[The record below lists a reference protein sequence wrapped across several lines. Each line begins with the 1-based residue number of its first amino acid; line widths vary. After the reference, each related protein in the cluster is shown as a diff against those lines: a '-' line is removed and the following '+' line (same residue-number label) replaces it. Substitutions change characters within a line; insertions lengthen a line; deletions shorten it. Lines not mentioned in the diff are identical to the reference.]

1 MEHNLFN
8 VIFTGQLING
18 YEADQVIKSF
28 ATKFKVPEAKARKVI
43 LADKQMVLKTRAE
56 HVKAY
61 KFKSALESI
70 GMEVKL
76 ERAMMAAPKAP
87 PKTVKKT
94 KINQP
99 TDTIARP
106 DKAAAV
112 KPSQVESNN
121 SWSLEPIEEKSVES
135 EDKPEPIVN
144 VHPAYQRQQEA
155 DAEQAT
161 TSQAEQAKQTAQ
173 AEKPNNNTPSKKPI
187 GEMIKTIGG
196 LVVGGIAVLFLA
208 VKKFG
213 LFKFLKIGGLMTAA
227 AFAGY
232 DPEEICMGNVMCE
245 DAIDQQIDDCWEQSG
260 MDDHD
265 WENMSDEQYLTLKPK
280 LEKEFVSCFV
290 YEDSGQRV
298 LESPLEI
305 RFDLIDNCYQTENSN
320 CIKLAESQLKSCYTA
335 NDIDALVS
343 SQTMDF
349 YQAVADYPKAFKSY
363 YGCYLDESGQPL
375 FADILQYWDEVYYGD
390 Y

>member
-87 PKTVKKT
+87 PKTVTKT

-99 TDTIARP
+99 TDTITRP

-155 DAEQAT
+155 EVEQAT

-196 LVVGGIAVLFLA
+196 LVVGGIAVLLLA

-232 DPEEICMGNVMCE
+232 ESEELCMGNGLCE
-245 DAIDQQIDDCWEQSG
+245 DAVEDQIDDCWEQSG
-260 MDDHD
+260 MEDHD
-265 WENMSDEQYLTLKPK
+265 WDNMTEEQYLRLKPK
-280 LEKEFVSCFV
+280 IENDFVACFV
-290 YEDSGQRV
+290 YEDTGQRV
-298 LESPLEI
+298 LESPIEI
-305 RFDLIDNCYQTENSN
+305 RFDLIDNCYVSGKDN
-320 CIKLAESQLKSCYTA
+320 CIKQAESQLKSCYEA
-335 NDIDALVS
+335 NDIDQLIPAT
-343 SQTMDF
+343 TMDF
-349 YQAVADYPKAFKSY
+349 YQAVYDHPKAFKNY
-363 YGCYLDESGQPL
+363 YSCFLDENGNPL
-375 FADILQYWDEVYYGD
+375 FAEVLQNWEDVYYGD